1 MSSTLPRTIY
11 VDVDD
16 TLVRSIGIKRVPMP
30 AVIAAVRRLAEQGA
44 QLYLW
49 STGGA
54 DYCRETAA
62 ALAWPTASWAF

>member
-16 TLVRSIGIKRVPMP
+16 TLVRAIGKRVPMP
-30 AVIAAVRRLAEQGA
+30 AVIAAVRR
-44 QLYLW
+44 
-49 STGGA
+49 TGGA